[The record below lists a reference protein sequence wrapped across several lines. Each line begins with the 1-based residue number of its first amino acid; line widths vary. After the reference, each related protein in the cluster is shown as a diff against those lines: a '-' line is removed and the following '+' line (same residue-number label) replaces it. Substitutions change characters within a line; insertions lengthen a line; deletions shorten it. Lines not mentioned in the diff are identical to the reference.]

1 MSASLQIPYLLN
13 IAGSVNNY
21 LPAFPPSPKCTFA
34 LLGKLDHAFSS
45 LMQGE
50 DSVTGELLPNFQ
62 GGKRVGM
69 SKTDMVRCKG
79 LVEAT
84 RVLMVDLMDK
94 EPEITRDADESD
106 ADTDV
111 EMESGWDPETEK
123 FEMDVARVYEQTI
136 VQLGELLES
145 DGEFEAA
152 PKESS

>member
-1 MSASLQIPYLLN
+1 M
-13 IAGSVNNY
+13 NNY
-21 LPAFPPSPKCTFA
+21 LPAFPPAPKATFA

-45 LMQGE
+45 LMKGE
-50 DSVTGELLPNFQ
+50 DSVTGELLPGFQ
-62 GGKRVGM
+62 CSKRAGM

-79 LVEAT
+79 LVEGT

-94 EPEITRDADESD
+94 EPELERDIGESD

-111 EMESGWDPETEK
+111 DMESTWDPEIEK
-123 FEMDVARVYEQTI
+123 FEMSVARVYEQTI

-145 DGEFEAA
+145 NGGFEAT